1 VVGRITGFAAKTLV
15 AHVSKAFII
24 TLMIFTTTAPQLPQT
39 RLSGPALLVVSVVHF
54 ALFWLLLQTA
64 PVQRAVRET
73 VVMLNLPITQPLP
86 KPPPKKVITSP
97 KPTEPVKPIEKPVVV
112 KKTITKPAEPLP
124 EPPKPLVPPKPPE
137 PPKPVE
143 KPVVIPKSPEKVVE
157 VKPVEVQVPKEV
169 VKEVVPET
177 PKVLPQEVLKP
188 VVAELPPT
196 PMPAPAPVAPAAVVA
211 TPVTAAPV
219 AAAPVAEPAKAVAPA
234 AVASSPAA
242 PAVAPALATS
252 TGASNRAISTNSITP
267 SGSATAAS
275 APLGSGAPS
284 LSGALA
290 NPSGSGN
297 LGAPLAGS
305 GSNYVPGRRG
315 GWAAGELQRAS
326 SAQLNPH
333 KRSEKYEDE
342 FKNAIKEDCLK
353 PAKDAAGKETNR
365 GLLALPQLINRV
377 TSGDCPN

>member
-15 AHVSKAFII
+15 EHVSKAFII

-39 RLSGPALLVVSVVHF
+39 RLSSPALLVVSVVHI

-64 PVQRAVRET
+64 PVQRVVKET
-73 VVMLNLPITQPLP
+73 VVMLKLPITQPLP
-86 KPPPKKVITSP
+86 KPPPKKVITLP
-97 KPTEPVKPIEKPVVV
+97 RPPEPIKPIEKPVVV
-112 KKTITKPAEPLP
+112 KKTITTPVEPV
-124 EPPKPLVPPKPPE
+124 LVPPPV

-143 KPVVIPKSPEKVVE
+143 KPVVLPKPPEKVVE
-157 VKPVEVQVPKEV
+157 VKPVDVQVPKEV

-196 PMPAPAPVAPAAVVA
+196 PMPAPAPVASAAVVA

-275 APLGSGAPS
+275 ASLGSGAPS

-297 LGAPLAGS
+297 LGVPLAGS

-326 SAQLNPH
+326 SAQLNPN
-333 KRSEKYEDE
+333 KRPEKYEDE
-342 FKNAIKEDCLK
+342 FKNAVKEDCLK